1 MGRVTDETAP
11 PRAARVDVVRS
22 HHGEDVTDPYEWLR
36 DKTDPDVITHLE
48 AENAYT
54 EARTGHLDGL
64 RERIFTE
71 IKDRVQQTD
80 LSVPVRHR
88 DWWYYSRTIEGEQ
101 YAVHGRVA
109 VGDSPQRPELDPGA
123 APEGEQVLLD
133 GNAEAQGE
141 EFFSLGAFDVTP
153 DGGRL
158 AYAVDTTGD
167 ERFDLRVKD
176 LETGEVLD
184 EAVTGIGY
192 GTAWSADGHHLFYTR
207 VDDAWRPFQI
217 WRHEVGSPAE
227 ADVLVHQEDD
237 ERFWM
242 GVGSS
247 RDDRHVL
254 IWLGSKNTSETRIL
268 DAEEPTGSFRVV
280 APREEGVEYDVE
292 PAGDRLWIVHN
303 RDHRDFALAVAP
315 VSSTSAQD
323 WSTVV
328 PGEDG
333 VRLAGVEA
341 FAGHLVLSL
350 RREGLTQLH
359 VLPLSGEGR
368 PVGGGFQVP
377 VDEPVYTIESGANPT
392 YETDT
397 LQVLVE
403 SMVTP
408 RSVYDLDLG
417 SGALELV
424 KRQPVLGG
432 YDPQDY
438 QQHRLWA
445 TADDGTRV
453 PISLVAR
460 RDLAPD
466 GTHPGLLYGYG
477 SYEVSA
483 DPHFSVSRLSYLD
496 RGVVYAVAHVR
507 GGGEMGRG
515 WYEEGRMEHKTNTFT
530 DFVACA
536 DHLVQSGWVAP
547 DRLAAEG
554 RSAGG
559 LLMGA
564 ILNLAPERFRV
575 VHAGVA
581 FVDALTTILD
591 PSLPLTVSEWEEW
604 GNPVES
610 AEIYALMRSYTPYE
624 NIRPVDYPAILATTG
639 LNDTR
644 VFYVEPAKWVARL
657 RETVTSDPG
666 ERPILLKTEMVAG
679 HGGRTGRYDAWRET
693 AFEIAF
699 VLDQLGATQVGP
711 EQQAP
716 VTS

>member
-1 MGRVTDETAP
+1 MGRVTDQPAP

-36 DKTDPDVITHLE
+36 DKTDPEVVAHLE

-54 EARTGHLDGL
+54 EARTSHLDGL

-109 VGDSPQRPELDPGA
+109 VGESPERPELDPGA

-153 DGGRL
+153 HGERL

-176 LETGEVLD
+176 LETGAVVD
-184 EAVTGIGY
+184 DAVTGIGY
-192 GTAWSADGHHLFYTR
+192 GTAWSVDGEHLFYTR
-207 VDDAWRPFQI
+207 VDDAWRPFQV
-217 WRHEVGSPAE
+217 WRHQVGTPAQD
-227 ADVLVHQEDD
+227 DVLVHEEDD

-242 GVGSS
+242 GVGTS

-254 IWLGSKNTSETRIL
+254 IWLGSKNTSEVRL
-268 DAEEPTGSFRVV
+268 VDAEDPTGAVRVV

-315 VSSTSAQD
+315 AGSTSADD
-323 WSTVV
+323 WSTVL

-350 RREGLTQLH
+350 RRDGLTQLQ
-359 VLPLSGEGR
+359 VLPLSCEGR
-368 PVGGGFQVP
+368 PVGEGYQVP
-377 VDEPVYTIESGANPT
+377 VDEAVYTIESGSNPT
-392 YETDT
+392 YDTDT

-417 SGALELV
+417 SGTLTLV

-438 QQHRLWA
+438 QQLRLWA
-445 TADDGTRV
+445 TAQDGTRV

-460 RDLAPD
+460 ADLSPD

-477 SYEVSA
+477 SYEISV

-507 GGGEMGRG
+507 GGGELGRG
-515 WYEEGRMEHKTNTFT
+515 WYEDGRMERKTNTFT

-536 DHLVQSGWVAP
+536 EHLVATGWVAP

-564 ILNLAPERFRV
+564 VLNLAPERFRV

-610 AEIYALMRSYTPYE
+610 AQIYALMRSYTPYE

-644 VFYVEPAKWVARL
+644 VYYVEPAKWVARL
-657 RETVTSDPG
+657 RETVTSDPQD
-666 ERPILLKTEMVAG
+666 RPILLKTEMVAG
-679 HGGRTGRYDAWRET
+679 HGGKTGRYDAWRET

-699 VLDQLGATQVGP
+699 VLDQLDATQVDATP
-711 EQQAP
+711 DP
-716 VTS
+716 RP

>member
-1 MGRVTDETAP
+1 MGRVTDQPAP

-36 DKTDPDVITHLE
+36 DKTDPEVVAHLE

-54 EARTGHLDGL
+54 EARTSHLDGL
-64 RERIFTE
+64 RERVFTE

-109 VGDSPQRPELDPGA
+109 VGESPERPELDPGA

-153 DGGRL
+153 QGERL

-176 LETGEVLD
+176 LETGEVVD
-184 EAVTGIGY
+184 DAVTGIGY
-192 GTAWSADGHHLFYTR
+192 GTAWSVDGEHLFYTR
-207 VDDAWRPFQI
+207 VDDAWRPFQV
-217 WRHEVGSPAE
+217 WRHQVGMPAQD
-227 ADVLVHQEDD
+227 DVLVHQEDD

-242 GVGSS
+242 GVGTS

-254 IWLGSKNTSETRIL
+254 IWLGSKNTSEVRL
-268 DAEEPTGSFRVV
+268 VDAEDPTGAVRVV
-280 APREEGVEYDVE
+280 AAREEGVEYDVE

-315 VSSTSAQD
+315 AGSTSADD
-323 WSTVV
+323 WATVL

-350 RREGLTQLH
+350 RRDGLTQLQ
-359 VLPLSGEGR
+359 VLPLSCEGR
-368 PVGGGFQVP
+368 PVGEGYQVP
-377 VDEPVYTIESGANPT
+377 VDEAVYTIESGSNPT
-392 YETDT
+392 YDTDT

-417 SGALELV
+417 SGTLTLV

-438 QQHRLWA
+438 QQLRLWA
-445 TADDGTRV
+445 TAQDGTRV

-460 RDLAPD
+460 ADLSPD

-477 SYEVSA
+477 SYEISV

-507 GGGEMGRG
+507 GGGELGRG
-515 WYEEGRMEHKTNTFT
+515 WYEDGRMERKTNTFT

-536 DHLVQSGWVAP
+536 EHLVATGWVAP

-564 ILNLAPERFRV
+564 VLNLAPERFRV

-610 AEIYALMRSYTPYE
+610 AQIYALMRSYTPYE

-644 VFYVEPAKWVARL
+644 VYYVEPAKWVARL
-657 RETVTSDPG
+657 RETVTSDPQD
-666 ERPILLKTEMVAG
+666 RPILLKTEMVAG
-679 HGGRTGRYDAWRET
+679 HGGKTGRYDAWRET

-699 VLDQLGATQVGP
+699 VLDQLDATQVDATP
-711 EQQAP
+711 DQRP
-716 VTS
+716 

>member
-1 MGRVTDETAP
+1 MTPQPAP
-11 PRAARVDVVRS
+11 PRAARLDVVRS
-22 HHGEDVTDPYEWLR
+22 HHGEDVVDPYEWLR
-36 DKTDPDVITHLE
+36 DKSDPDVIAHLE

-54 EARTGHLDGL
+54 EDRTAHLGEL
-64 RERIFTE
+64 QQSIFEE
-71 IKDRVQQTD
+71 IKGRVQQTD

-88 DWWYYSRTIEGEQ
+88 DWWYYTRTIEGEQ

-109 VGDSPQRPELDPGA
+109 VGESPDRPELDPGA
-123 APEGEQVLLD
+123 APEGEEVLLD

-141 EFFSLGAFDVTP
+141 EFFSLGAFDVTAAG
-153 DGGRL
+153 DRL

-167 ERFDLRVKD
+167 ERFDLRIKD
-176 LETGEVLD
+176 LTSGEVVD
-184 EAVTGIGY
+184 DAVRGIGY
-192 GTAWSADGHHLFYTR
+192 GTAWSADGGHLFYVR
-207 VDDAWRPFQI
+207 VDDAWRPHQV
-217 WRHEVGSPAE
+217 WRHRVGAPAE
-227 ADVLVHQEDD
+227 EDVLVHQEDD

-242 GVGSS
+242 GVGTS
-247 RDDRHVL
+247 RDDRHVI
-254 IWLGSKNTSETRIL
+254 IWLGSKNTSEVRL
-268 DAEEPTGSFRVV
+268 VDAEEPTGEVRVV

-292 PAGDRLWIVHN
+292 PAGERLWIVHN
-303 RDHRDFALAVAP
+303 RDHRDFELAVAP
-315 VSSTSAQD
+315 ATTTSAQD

-350 RREGLTQLH
+350 RREGLTQLQ
-359 VLPLSGEGR
+359 VLPLSGQGR
-368 PVGGGFQVP
+368 PVGEGYQVP
-377 VDEPVYTIESGANPT
+377 VEEAVYTIETGTNPT

-403 SMVTP
+403 SLVTP
-408 RSVYDLDLG
+408 RSVLDLDLG
-417 SGALELV
+417 SGELTLV
-424 KRQPVLGG
+424 KQQPVLGG
-432 YDPQDY
+432 YDPADY
-438 QQHRLWA
+438 QQQRLWA
-445 TADDGTRV
+445 TAADGTQI

-460 RDLAPD
+460 RDAEPD
-466 GTHPGLLYGYG
+466 GSHPGLLYGYG
-477 SYEVSA
+477 SYEISV
-483 DPHFSVSRLSYLD
+483 DPHFSISRLSYLD
-496 RGVVYAVAHVR
+496 RGVVHAVAHVR

-515 WYEEGRMEHKTNTFT
+515 WYEDGRMEHKTNTFT

-536 DHLVQSGWVAP
+536 DHLVETGWVAP

-564 ILNLAPERFRV
+564 VLNLAPERFRV

-604 GNPVES
+604 GNPVDS
-610 AEIYALMRSYTPYE
+610 AQIYQLMRSYTPYE
-624 NIRPVDYPAILATTG
+624 NIRRVDYPAILATTG

-657 RETVTSDPG
+657 RETVTSDPQ

-679 HGGRTGRYDAWRET
+679 HGGKTGRYDAWRET

-699 VLDQLGATQVGP
+699 VLDQLGAT
-711 EQQAP
+711 EL

>member
-1 MGRVTDETAP
+1 MTDQPTP
-11 PRAARVDVVRS
+11 PRAAHVDVVRS

-36 DKTDPDVITHLE
+36 DKTDPQVIAHLE

-54 EARTGHLDGL
+54 EARTGHLDEL

-88 DWWYYSRTIEGEQ
+88 DWWYYTRTIEGEQ

-109 VGDSPQRPELDPGA
+109 VGESPERPELDPGA
-123 APEGEQVLLD
+123 APEGEEVLLD
-133 GNAEAQGE
+133 GNAEARGE

-153 DGGRL
+153 AGDRL

-176 LETGEVLD
+176 LATGEVVD
-184 EAVTGIGY
+184 DAVRGIGY
-192 GTAWSADGHHLFYTR
+192 GTAWSADGQHLFYTR
-207 VDDAWRPFQI
+207 VDDAWRPHQI
-217 WRHEVGSPAE
+217 WRHEVGADAE
-227 ADVLVHQEDD
+227 ADVLVHEEDD

-242 GVGSS
+242 GVGTS
-247 RDDRHVL
+247 RDDRHVI
-254 IWLGSKNTSETRIL
+254 IWLGSKNTSEVRLI
-268 DAEEPTGSFRVV
+268 DAEEPTGPVRVV

-292 PAGDRLWIVHN
+292 PAGERLWIVHN
-303 RDHRDFALAVAP
+303 RGHRDFELAVAP
-315 VSSTSAQD
+315 ADATSADQ

-328 PGEDG
+328 PGENG

-350 RREGLTQLH
+350 RREGLTQLQ

-368 PVGGGFQVP
+368 PVGKGYQVP
-377 VDEPVYTIESGANPT
+377 VEEAVYTIESGANPT

-397 LQVLVE
+397 LQVLIE

-417 SGALELV
+417 TGGLTLV

-445 TADDGTRV
+445 TAQDGTQI

-460 RDLAPD
+460 RGVGPD

-477 SYEVSA
+477 SYEISA

-515 WYEEGRMEHKTNTFT
+515 WYEDGRMEHKTNTFT

-536 DHLVQSGWVAP
+536 DHLVEAGWVAP

-581 FVDALTTILD
+581 FVDALTTILN
-591 PSLPLTVSEWEEW
+591 PALPLTVSEWEEW
-604 GNPVES
+604 GNPVDS
-610 AEIYALMRSYTPYE
+610 AEIYQLMRSYTPYE

-644 VFYVEPAKWVARL
+644 VYYVEPAKWVARL
-657 RETVTSDPG
+657 RETVTSDPQ

-679 HGGRTGRYDAWRET
+679 HGGKTGRYDAWRET

-699 VLDQLGATQVGP
+699 MVDQLDAGALSEP
-711 EQQAP
+711 ESSTA
-716 VTS
+716 

>member
-1 MGRVTDETAP
+1 
-11 PRAARVDVVRS
+11 
-22 HHGEDVTDPYEWLR
+22 
-36 DKTDPDVITHLE
+36 
-48 AENAYT
+48 
-54 EARTGHLDGL
+54 
-64 RERIFTE
+64 
-71 IKDRVQQTD
+71 
-80 LSVPVRHR
+80 
-88 DWWYYSRTIEGEQ
+88 
-101 YAVHGRVA
+101 
-109 VGDSPQRPELDPGA
+109 

-141 EFFSLGAFDVTP
+141 EFFSLGAFDVTAH
-153 DGGRL
+153 GERL

-176 LETGEVLD
+176 LETGEVVD
-184 EAVTGIGY
+184 DAVTGIGY
-192 GTAWSADGHHLFYTR
+192 GTAWSVDGEHLFYTR
-207 VDDAWRPFQI
+207 VDDAWRPFQV
-217 WRHEVGSPAE
+217 WRHQVGMPAQD
-227 ADVLVHQEDD
+227 DVLVHQEDD

-242 GVGSS
+242 GVGTS

-254 IWLGSKNTSETRIL
+254 IWLGSKNTSEVRL
-268 DAEEPTGSFRVV
+268 VDAEDPTGAVRVV
-280 APREEGVEYDVE
+280 AAREEGVEYDVE

-315 VSSTSAQD
+315 ADSTSADD
-323 WSTVV
+323 WSTVL

-350 RREGLTQLH
+350 RRDGLTQLQ
-359 VLPLSGEGR
+359 VLPLSCEGR
-368 PVGGGFQVP
+368 PVGEGYQVP
-377 VDEPVYTIESGANPT
+377 VDEAVYTIESGSNPT
-392 YETDT
+392 YDTDT

-417 SGALELV
+417 SGTLTLV

-438 QQHRLWA
+438 QQLRLWA
-445 TADDGTRV
+445 TAQDGTRV

-460 RDLAPD
+460 ADLSPD

-477 SYEVSA
+477 SYEISV

-507 GGGEMGRG
+507 GGGELGRG
-515 WYEEGRMEHKTNTFT
+515 WYEDGRMERKTNTFT

-536 DHLVQSGWVAP
+536 EHLVATGWVAP

-564 ILNLAPERFRV
+564 VLNLAPERFRV

-610 AEIYALMRSYTPYE
+610 AQIYALMRSYTPYE

-644 VFYVEPAKWVARL
+644 VYYVEPAKWVARL
-657 RETVTSDPG
+657 RETVTSDPQD
-666 ERPILLKTEMVAG
+666 RPILLKTEMVAG
-679 HGGRTGRYDAWRET
+679 HGGKTGRYDAWRET

-699 VLDQLGATQVGP
+699 VLDQLDATQVDATP
-711 EQQAP
+711 DQRP
-716 VTS
+716 

>member
-1 MGRVTDETAP
+1 MGRVTDQPAP

-36 DKTDPDVITHLE
+36 DKTDPEVVAHLE

-54 EARTGHLDGL
+54 EARTSHLDGL
-64 RERIFTE
+64 RERVFTE

-109 VGDSPQRPELDPGA
+109 VGESPERPELDPGA

-153 DGGRL
+153 QGERL

-176 LETGEVLD
+176 LETGEVVD
-184 EAVTGIGY
+184 DAVTGIGY
-192 GTAWSADGHHLFYTR
+192 GTAWSVDGEHLFYTR
-207 VDDAWRPFQI
+207 VDDAWRPFQV
-217 WRHEVGSPAE
+217 WRHQVGMPAQD
-227 ADVLVHQEDD
+227 DVLVHQEDD

-242 GVGSS
+242 GVGTS

-254 IWLGSKNTSETRIL
+254 IWLGSKNTSEVRL
-268 DAEEPTGSFRVV
+268 VDAEDPTGAVRVV
-280 APREEGVEYDVE
+280 AAREEGVEYDVE

-315 VSSTSAQD
+315 AGSTSADD
-323 WSTVV
+323 WSTVL

-350 RREGLTQLH
+350 RRDGLTQLQ
-359 VLPLSGEGR
+359 VLPLSCEGR
-368 PVGGGFQVP
+368 PVGEGYQVP
-377 VDEPVYTIESGANPT
+377 VDEAVYTIESGSNPT
-392 YETDT
+392 YDTDT

-417 SGALELV
+417 SGTLTLV

-438 QQHRLWA
+438 QQLRLWA
-445 TADDGTRV
+445 TAQDGTRV

-460 RDLAPD
+460 ADLSPD

-477 SYEVSA
+477 SYEISV

-507 GGGEMGRG
+507 GGGELGRG
-515 WYEEGRMEHKTNTFT
+515 WYEDGRMERKTNTFT

-536 DHLVQSGWVAP
+536 EHLVATGWVAP

-564 ILNLAPERFRV
+564 VLNLAPERFRV

-610 AEIYALMRSYTPYE
+610 AQIYALMRSYTPYE

-644 VFYVEPAKWVARL
+644 VYYVEPAKWVARL
-657 RETVTSDPG
+657 RETVTSDPQD
-666 ERPILLKTEMVAG
+666 RPILLKTEMVAG
-679 HGGRTGRYDAWRET
+679 HGGKTGRYDAWRET

-699 VLDQLGATQVGP
+699 VLDQLDATQVDATP
-711 EQQAP
+711 DQRP
-716 VTS
+716 

>member
-1 MGRVTDETAP
+1 MGRVTDHPTP

-22 HHGEDVTDPYEWLR
+22 HHGEDVVDPYEWLR
-36 DKTDPDVITHLE
+36 DKTDPDVIAHLE

-54 EARTGHLDGL
+54 DARTAHLDDL
-64 RERIFTE
+64 RERVFTE
-71 IKDRVQQTD
+71 IKSRVQQTD

-88 DWWYYSRTIEGEQ
+88 DWWYFTRTIEGEQ
-101 YAVHGRVA
+101 YAVHGRIA
-109 VGDSPQRPELDPGA
+109 VGESPERPELDPGV

-133 GNAEAQGE
+133 GNAEARGE

-153 DGGRL
+153 AGDRL

-176 LETGEVLD
+176 LATGEVID
-184 EAVTGIGY
+184 DAVRGIGY
-192 GTAWSADGHHLFYTR
+192 GTAWSADGGHLFYVR
-207 VDDAWRPFQI
+207 VDDAWRPYQV
-217 WRHEVGSPAE
+217 WRHEVGAPAE
-227 ADVLVHQEDD
+227 QDVLVHQEDD

-242 GVGSS
+242 GVGTS

-254 IWLGSKNTSETRIL
+254 IWLGSKNTSEVRLL
-268 DAEEPTGSFRVV
+268 DAEDPTGRFRVV

-292 PAGDRLWIVHN
+292 PAGERLWIVHN
-303 RDHRDFALAVAP
+303 REHRDFELAVAP
-315 VSSTSAQD
+315 AATTSSQD
-323 WSTVV
+323 WVTVV

-350 RREGLTQLH
+350 RRDGLTQLQ
-359 VLPLSGEGR
+359 VLPLSGQGR
-368 PVGGGFQVP
+368 PVGEGYQVP
-377 VDEPVYTIESGANPT
+377 VEEPVYTIETGTNPT

-403 SMVTP
+403 SLVTP
-408 RSVYDLDLG
+408 RSVLDLDLG
-417 SGALELV
+417 SGELTLV
-424 KRQPVLGG
+424 KQQPVLGG

-445 TADDGTRV
+445 TAEDGTRV

-460 RDLAPD
+460 RDAEPD

-477 SYEVSA
+477 SYEISV

-496 RGVVYAVAHVR
+496 RGVVHAVAHVR

-515 WYEEGRMEHKTNTFT
+515 WYEDGRMEHKTNTFT

-536 DHLVQSGWVAP
+536 DHPVQTGWVAP

-564 ILNLAPERFRV
+564 VLNLAPERFRV

-604 GNPVES
+604 GNPVDS
-610 AEIYALMRSYTPYE
+610 AQIYQLMRSYTPYE
-624 NIRPVDYPAILATTG
+624 NIRRVDYPAILATTG

-644 VFYVEPAKWVARL
+644 VFYVEPAKWVAKL
-657 RETVTSDPG
+657 RETVTSDPQ

-679 HGGRTGRYDAWRET
+679 HGGKTGRYDAWRET

-699 VLDQLGATQVGP
+699 VLDQLGAT
-711 EQQAP
+711 ET
-716 VTS
+716 VTR

>member
-1 MGRVTDETAP
+1 MTDQTTP
-11 PRAARVDVVRS
+11 PRAAHVDVVRS
-22 HHGEDVTDPYEWLR
+22 HHGEDVVDPYEWLR
-36 DKTDPDVITHLE
+36 DKSDPEVIAHLE

-54 EARTGHLDGL
+54 RSRTEHLDPL
-64 RERIFTE
+64 QERVFTE
-71 IKDRVQQTD
+71 IKSRVQQTD

-109 VGDSPQRPELDPGA
+109 VGDSPDRPELDPGA

-153 DGGRL
+153 AGDRL
-158 AYAVDTTGD
+158 AYAVDTSGD

-176 LETGEVLD
+176 LDTGEVVD
-184 EAVTGIGY
+184 DVVRGIGY
-192 GTAWSADGHHLFYTR
+192 GTAWSLDGRHLFYTR
-207 VDDAWRPFQI
+207 VDDAWRPYQV
-217 WRHEVGSPAE
+217 WRHEVGTPAE
-227 ADVLVHQEDD
+227 ADTLVHEERD

-242 GVGSS
+242 GVGTS
-247 RDDRHVL
+247 RDDRHVI
-254 IWLGSKNTSETRIL
+254 IWLGSKNTSECRL
-268 DAEEPTGSFRVV
+268 VDAEDPTGQARVV

-303 RDHRDFALAVAP
+303 RTHRDFELAVAATG
-315 VSSTSAQD
+315 STSAQD

-328 PGEDG
+328 AGQDG
-333 VRLAGVEA
+333 VRLVGVEA

-350 RREGLTQLH
+350 RREGLTQLQ
-359 VLPLSGEGR
+359 VLPLSAQGR
-368 PVGGGFQVP
+368 PVGEGYQVP
-377 VDEPVYTIESGANPT
+377 VEEAVYTIESGANPS

-403 SMVTP
+403 SLVTP
-408 RSVYDLDLG
+408 RSVYDLTLCTGDLT
-417 SGALELV
+417 LV
-424 KRQPVLGG
+424 KRQPVLGD

-445 TADDGTRV
+445 TADDGTQI
-453 PISLVAR
+453 PISVVAR

-466 GTHPGLLYGYG
+466 GSHPGLLYGYG
-477 SYEVSA
+477 SYEISI

-507 GGGEMGRG
+507 GGGELGRG
-515 WYEEGRMEHKTNTFT
+515 WYEDGRMERKTNTFT

-536 DHLVQSGWVAP
+536 DHLVGTGWVAP

-564 ILNLAPERFRV
+564 VLNLAPEKFRV

-604 GNPVES
+604 GNPVDS
-610 AEIYALMRSYTPYE
+610 AQIYSLMRSYTPYE

-657 RETVTSDPG
+657 RETVTSDPQQ
-666 ERPILLKTEMVAG
+666 RPILLKTEMVAG

-699 VLDQLGATQVGP
+699 VLDQLGAAEGGDAVVATG
-711 EQQAP
+711 
-716 VTS
+716 S

>member
-1 MGRVTDETAP
+1 MGRVTDQPTP
-11 PRAARVDVVRS
+11 PRAAHVDVVRS

-36 DKTDPDVITHLE
+36 DKTDPQVIAHLE

-54 EARTGHLDGL
+54 EARTGHLDEL

-88 DWWYYSRTIEGEQ
+88 DWWYYTRTIEGEQ

-109 VGDSPQRPELDPGA
+109 VGESPERPELDPGA

-153 DGGRL
+153 VGDRL

-176 LETGEVLD
+176 LATGEVVD
-184 EAVTGIGY
+184 DAVRGIGY
-192 GTAWSADGHHLFYTR
+192 GTAWSADGQHLFYTR
-207 VDDAWRPFQI
+207 VDDAWRPHQI
-217 WRHEVGSPAE
+217 WRHEVGADAE
-227 ADVLVHQEDD
+227 TDVLVHEEDD

-242 GVGSS
+242 GVGTS
-247 RDDRHVL
+247 RDDRHVI
-254 IWLGSKNTSETRIL
+254 IWLGSKNTSEVRLI
-268 DAEEPTGSFRVV
+268 DAEEPTGPVRVV

-292 PAGDRLWIVHN
+292 PAGERLWIVHN
-303 RDHRDFALAVAP
+303 RGHRDFELAVAP
-315 VSSTSAQD
+315 ADATSADQ

-328 PGEDG
+328 PGENG

-350 RREGLTQLH
+350 RREGLTQLQ

-368 PVGGGFQVP
+368 PVGKGYQVP
-377 VDEPVYTIESGANPT
+377 VEEAVYTIESGANPT

-397 LQVLVE
+397 LQVLIE

-417 SGALELV
+417 TGGLTLV

-445 TADDGTRV
+445 TAQDGTQI

-460 RDLAPD
+460 RGVGPD

-477 SYEVSA
+477 SYEISA

-515 WYEEGRMEHKTNTFT
+515 WYEDGRMEHKTNTFT

-536 DHLVQSGWVAP
+536 DHLVEAGWVAP

-581 FVDALTTILD
+581 FVDALTTILN
-591 PSLPLTVSEWEEW
+591 PALPLTVSEWEEW
-604 GNPVES
+604 GNPVDS
-610 AEIYALMRSYTPYE
+610 AEIYQLMRSYTPYE

-644 VFYVEPAKWVARL
+644 VYYVEPAKWVARL
-657 RETVTSDPG
+657 RETVTSDPQ

-679 HGGRTGRYDAWRET
+679 HGGKTGRYDAWRET

-699 VLDQLGATQVGP
+699 MVDQLDAGSLSEP
-711 EQQAP
+711 ESST
-716 VTS
+716 V

>member
-1 MGRVTDETAP
+1 MTDETAP

>member
-1 MGRVTDETAP
+1 MGWVTPQPAP
-11 PRAARVDVVRS
+11 PRAARLDVVRS
-22 HHGEDVTDPYEWLR
+22 HHGEDVVDPYEWLR
-36 DKTDPDVITHLE
+36 DKSDPDVIAHLE

-54 EARTGHLDGL
+54 EDRTAHLGEL
-64 RERIFTE
+64 QQSIFEE
-71 IKDRVQQTD
+71 IKGRVQQTD

-88 DWWYYSRTIEGEQ
+88 DWWYYTRTIEGEQ

-109 VGDSPQRPELDPGA
+109 VGESPDRPELDPGA
-123 APEGEQVLLD
+123 APEGEEVLLD

-141 EFFSLGAFDVTP
+141 EFFSLGAFDVTAAG
-153 DGGRL
+153 DRL

-167 ERFDLRVKD
+167 ERFDLRIKD
-176 LETGEVLD
+176 LTSGEVVD
-184 EAVTGIGY
+184 DAVRGIGY
-192 GTAWSADGHHLFYTR
+192 GTAWSADGGHLFYVR
-207 VDDAWRPFQI
+207 VDDAWRPHQV
-217 WRHEVGSPAE
+217 WRHRVGAPAE
-227 ADVLVHQEDD
+227 EDVLVHQEDD

-242 GVGSS
+242 GVGTS
-247 RDDRHVL
+247 RDDRHVI
-254 IWLGSKNTSETRIL
+254 IWLGSKNTSEVRL
-268 DAEEPTGSFRVV
+268 VDAEEPTGEVRVV

-292 PAGDRLWIVHN
+292 PAGERLWIVHN
-303 RDHRDFALAVAP
+303 RDHRDFELAVAP
-315 VSSTSAQD
+315 ATTTSAQD

-350 RREGLTQLH
+350 RREGLTQLQ
-359 VLPLSGEGR
+359 VLPLSGQGR
-368 PVGGGFQVP
+368 PVGEGYQVP
-377 VDEPVYTIESGANPT
+377 VEEAVYTIETGTNPT

-403 SMVTP
+403 SLVTP
-408 RSVYDLDLG
+408 RSVLDLDLG
-417 SGALELV
+417 SGELTLV
-424 KRQPVLGG
+424 KQQPVLGG
-432 YDPQDY
+432 YDPADY
-438 QQHRLWA
+438 QQQRLWA
-445 TADDGTRV
+445 TAADGTQI

-460 RDLAPD
+460 RDAEPD
-466 GTHPGLLYGYG
+466 GSHPGLLYGYG
-477 SYEVSA
+477 SYEISV
-483 DPHFSVSRLSYLD
+483 DPHFSISRLSYLD
-496 RGVVYAVAHVR
+496 RGVVHAVAHVR

-515 WYEEGRMEHKTNTFT
+515 WYEDGRMEHKTNTFT

-536 DHLVQSGWVAP
+536 DHLVETGWVAP

-564 ILNLAPERFRV
+564 VLNLAPERFRV

-604 GNPVES
+604 GNPVDS
-610 AEIYALMRSYTPYE
+610 AQIYQLMRSYTPYE
-624 NIRPVDYPAILATTG
+624 NIRRVDYPAILATTG

-657 RETVTSDPG
+657 RETVTSDPQ

-679 HGGRTGRYDAWRET
+679 HGGKTGRYDAWRET

-699 VLDQLGATQVGP
+699 VLDQLGAT
-711 EQQAP
+711 EL

>member
-1 MGRVTDETAP
+1 MTDQPAP

-36 DKTDPDVITHLE
+36 DKTDPEVVAHLE

-54 EARTGHLDGL
+54 EARTSHLDGL
-64 RERIFTE
+64 RERVFTE

-109 VGDSPQRPELDPGA
+109 VGESPERPELDPGA

-141 EFFSLGAFDVTP
+141 EFFSLGAFDVTAH
-153 DGGRL
+153 GERL

-176 LETGEVLD
+176 LETGEVVD
-184 EAVTGIGY
+184 DAVTGIGY
-192 GTAWSADGHHLFYTR
+192 GTAWSVDGEHLFYTR
-207 VDDAWRPFQI
+207 VDDAWRPFQV
-217 WRHEVGSPAE
+217 WRHQVGMPAQD
-227 ADVLVHQEDD
+227 DVLVHQEDD

-242 GVGSS
+242 GVGTS

-254 IWLGSKNTSETRIL
+254 IWLGSKNTSEVRL
-268 DAEEPTGSFRVV
+268 VDAEDPTGAVRVV
-280 APREEGVEYDVE
+280 AAREEGVEYDVE

-315 VSSTSAQD
+315 ADSTSADD
-323 WSTVV
+323 WSTVL

-350 RREGLTQLH
+350 RRDGLTQLQ
-359 VLPLSGEGR
+359 VLPLSCEGR
-368 PVGGGFQVP
+368 PVGEGYQVP
-377 VDEPVYTIESGANPT
+377 VDEAVYTIESGSNPT
-392 YETDT
+392 YDTDT

-417 SGALELV
+417 SGTLTLV

-438 QQHRLWA
+438 QQLRLWA
-445 TADDGTRV
+445 TAQDGTRV

-460 RDLAPD
+460 ADLSPD

-477 SYEVSA
+477 SYEISV

-507 GGGEMGRG
+507 GGGELGRG
-515 WYEEGRMEHKTNTFT
+515 WYEDGRMERKTNTFT

-536 DHLVQSGWVAP
+536 EHLVATGWVAP

-564 ILNLAPERFRV
+564 VLNLAPERFRV

-610 AEIYALMRSYTPYE
+610 AQIYALMRSYTPYE

-644 VFYVEPAKWVARL
+644 VYYVEPAKWVARL
-657 RETVTSDPG
+657 RETVTSDPQD
-666 ERPILLKTEMVAG
+666 RPILLKTEMVAG
-679 HGGRTGRYDAWRET
+679 HGGKTGRYDAWRET

-699 VLDQLGATQVGP
+699 VLDQLDATQVDATP
-711 EQQAP
+711 DQRP
-716 VTS
+716 

>member
-1 MGRVTDETAP
+1 MTDQPAP

-36 DKTDPDVITHLE
+36 DKTDPEVVAHLE

-54 EARTGHLDGL
+54 EARTSHLDGL

-109 VGDSPQRPELDPGA
+109 VGESPERPELDPGA

-153 DGGRL
+153 HGERL

-176 LETGEVLD
+176 LETGEVVD
-184 EAVTGIGY
+184 DAVTGIGY
-192 GTAWSADGHHLFYTR
+192 GTAWSVDGEHLFYTR
-207 VDDAWRPFQI
+207 VDDAWRPFQV
-217 WRHEVGSPAE
+217 WRHQVGTPAQD
-227 ADVLVHQEDD
+227 DVLVHQEDD

-242 GVGSS
+242 GVGTS

-254 IWLGSKNTSETRIL
+254 IWLGSKNTSEVRL
-268 DAEEPTGSFRVV
+268 VDAEDPTGAVRVV
-280 APREEGVEYDVE
+280 AAREEGVEYDVE

-315 VSSTSAQD
+315 AGSTSADD
-323 WSTVV
+323 WSTVL

-350 RREGLTQLH
+350 RRDGLTQLQ
-359 VLPLSGEGR
+359 VLPLSCEGR
-368 PVGGGFQVP
+368 PVGEGYQVP
-377 VDEPVYTIESGANPT
+377 VDEAVYTIESGSNPT
-392 YETDT
+392 YDTDT

-417 SGALELV
+417 SGTLTLV

-438 QQHRLWA
+438 QQLRLWA
-445 TADDGTRV
+445 TAQDGTRV

-460 RDLAPD
+460 ADLSPD

-477 SYEVSA
+477 SYEISV

-507 GGGEMGRG
+507 GGGELGRG
-515 WYEEGRMEHKTNTFT
+515 WYEDGRMERKTNTFT

-536 DHLVQSGWVAP
+536 EHLVATGWVAP

-564 ILNLAPERFRV
+564 VLNLAPERFRV

-610 AEIYALMRSYTPYE
+610 AQIYALMRSYTPYE

-644 VFYVEPAKWVARL
+644 VYYVEPAKWVARL
-657 RETVTSDPG
+657 RETVTSDPQD
-666 ERPILLKTEMVAG
+666 RPILLKTEMVAG
-679 HGGRTGRYDAWRET
+679 HGGKTGRYDAWRET

-699 VLDQLGATQVGP
+699 VLDQLDATQVDATP
-711 EQQAP
+711 DQRP
-716 VTS
+716 